1 LRATQRSA
9 WLAGEIAQ
17 LEPLEQRLLPFA
29 SVDAGLYYVMLY
41 SPVMP
46 RTVQARLDERSEQDL
61 ALLRNEGH
69 SDSEAIRLALH
80 ESAELR
86 RRKSA
91 LRLEAEAAAA
101 DPGDLAEALRVRR
114 EMDAIAAVWA

>member
-1 LRATQRSA
+1 
-9 WLAGEIAQ
+9 
-17 LEPLEQRLLPFA
+17 
-29 SVDAGLYYVMLY
+29 
-41 SPVMP
+41 MP

-61 ALLRNEGH
+61 AVLRNEGH

-91 LRLEAEAAAA
+91 LRLEAQAAAA
-101 DPGDLAEALRVRR
+101 DPSDLAESLRIRR
-114 EMDAIAAVWA
+114 ELDAVAAAWAERD